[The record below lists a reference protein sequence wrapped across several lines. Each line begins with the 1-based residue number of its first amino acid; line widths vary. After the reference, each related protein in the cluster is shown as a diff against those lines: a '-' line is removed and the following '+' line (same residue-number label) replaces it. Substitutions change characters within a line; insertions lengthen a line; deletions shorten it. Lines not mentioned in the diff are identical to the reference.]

1 MSFLKILTC
10 ENNKEEKETNAKS
23 KNNVNLHTVSFN
35 NELAGLF
42 ISTITCINQQT
53 I

>member
-35 NELAGLF
+35 ELAGLF
-42 ISTITCINQQT
+42 ISTINKEFK
-53 I
+53 